1 MKQLIKINVP
11 MDMYAEILQKQFF
24 TLYFFSEKVIYIHI
38 QWKKIFFLSK
48 NFAIQ
53 ENICIIKMGWYTK
66 NLYFYPGFFFILK
79 IYLYSIKNKK
89 TIFGCQIWSNF
100 ATQVRFLFEKSEVHF
115 YKWWFWMYCIIAIN
129 RGNLIFFLAAEVGVD
144 YKTDYFSSVGSRIKT
159 GFTP

>member
-1 MKQLIKINVP
+1 MKKNIFLKQKFCHSRKYMYNQNGLVYKKLI
-11 MDMYAEILQKQFF
+11 
-24 TLYFFSEKVIYIHI
+24 
-38 QWKKIFFLSK
+38 FLS
-48 NFAIQ
+48 
-53 ENICIIKMGWYTK
+53 GV
-66 NLYFYPGFFFILK
+66 FFILK

-115 YKWWFWMYCIIAIN
+115 YKWWFWMYCIIAVN

-144 YKTDYFSSVGSRIKT
+144 YKTDHFSSVGSRIKT